1 MANPP
6 DYSWPPIE
14 KRKVI
19 GTSPLRLDGPQKS
32 SGRAKYSSDMN
43 PKDLLFG
50 VYLTSPYAHARI
62 TSLDTGEAERSAG
75 VKSVHVAAK
84 AGTEIQWQGFEIAAV
99 AATTEE
105 QARDAVRKIKIQY
118 EVLPHLV
125 KDDNV
130 ANAGS
135 RARQGGEAVQ
145 GDPDQALKDADAV
158 SEGYYGFAVVTHC
171 CLEPHGQVIQ
181 WVPGSD
187 PSGAKDSIMAWPST
201 QNVPGYAGDLG
212 NNLKVPATNIKVRM
226 DYIGGGFGSKFNPD
240 AWAIMAANLSK
251 KAGGRPV
258 KLYLER
264 ATELMIAGNR
274 PSAYGNIKVAGKKDG
289 TITAWAYE
297 GWGSGGF
304 NPTNPPDQPYI
315 FTNVPNSRRTR
326 TAISLNGGSQRA
338 WRAPGNQAASYLTCC
353 AIEDF
358 AHKIGKDPLEVFK
371 LNAQY
376 APQARVE
383 TYRYQLDKAAEL
395 AEWKKLWHPRGE
407 GGSGTVK
414 RGMGIG
420 VAAWNGLGHA
430 SQCRAVV
437 NPDGSVSIE
446 IDSQDLGTGTKTI
459 ITQVAAETFG
469 LPMNKVK
476 LVIGTNDLPPDGGSG
491 GSTTVGGVSTSTRK
505 ATVNALDKLFAAV
518 APDLGV
524 AADQLEAVDEHIR
537 VKGNPNK
544 SLTWVAACRKLG
556 TSPISEMGTYTGR
569 QNDTAGLATGG
580 AAGAQIADV
589 SVDTETGIVKINRY
603 VAVQDCGLVINPRLA
618 ESQVYGAVIMGISTA
633 LFEERVMDQ
642 QTGKM
647 LNPDMEFYKLAGIAD
662 IGNIVVHMDIR
673 PENDKRG
680 VIGLGEPPAVPICAA
695 VANAVA
701 NAIGVRVPQIPV
713 TPDRVLAAL
722 EGAPG
727 RRNG

>member
-1 MANPP
+1 MADTP
-6 DYSWPPIE
+6 DYSWPPME

-43 PKDLLFG
+43 LKDMLFG
-50 VYLTSPYAHARI
+50 VYLTSPHAHARVV
-62 TSLDTGEAERSAG
+62 SLDTSDAERSPG
-75 VKSVHVAAK
+75 VQSVYAAAK
-84 AGTEIQWQGFEIAAV
+84 AGTEVQWEGFEIAAV

-105 QARDAVRKIKIQY
+105 QARDAVRKIKVSY

-125 KDDNV
+125 KDDDL
-130 ANAGS
+130 AKAGT
-135 RARQGGEAVQ
+135 RARQGGETVT
-145 GDPDQALKDADAV
+145 GDPDKALQEAEAV

-171 CLEPHGQVIQ
+171 CLETHGLVIQ
-181 WVPGSD
+181 WMPGND
-187 PSGAKDSIMAWPST
+187 PSGANDRVNVWPST
-201 QNVPGYAGDLG
+201 QNMPGYAGDLG

-226 DYIGGGFGSKFNPD
+226 DYIGGGFGSKFSPD
-240 AWAIMAANLSK
+240 AWAIVGANLSK

-258 KLYLER
+258 KLFLDR
-264 ATELMIAGNR
+264 ATDQMIAGNR
-274 PSAYGNIKVAGKKDG
+274 PSAYGKIKVGGKKDG
-289 TITAWAYE
+289 TITAFTYE

-304 NPTNPPDQPYI
+304 TPTNPPDQPYI
-315 FTNVPNSRRTR
+315 FTRVPNSRRVR
-326 TAISLNGGSQRA
+326 TAISVNGGSQRA
-338 WRAPGNQAASYLTCC
+338 WRAPGNQAATFLTCC

-376 APQARVE
+376 APEARVE

-395 AEWKKLWHPRGE
+395 AEWKKLWHPRGQ
-407 GGSGTVK
+407 GDSGPVK

-420 VAAWNGLGHA
+420 VGAWNGLGHA
-430 SQCRAVV
+430 SQCRAVI

-446 IDSQDLGTGTKTI
+446 IDTQDLGTGTKTI

-469 LPMNKVK
+469 LPLNQIK
-476 LVIGTNDLPPDGGSG
+476 LVTGNNDLPPDGASG

-505 ATVNALDKLFAAV
+505 ATINALDKLFAAV

-524 AADQLEAVDEHIR
+524 PANQLEAVDAHIR

-556 TSPISEMGTYTGR
+556 TNAISEMGTYNGR
-569 QNDTAGLATGG
+569 QQDTAGLATGG

-603 VAVQDCGLVINPRLA
+603 VAVNDCGMVINPRLA
-618 ESQVYGAVIMGISTA
+618 ESQVYGAITMGISTA

-680 VIGLGEPPAVPICAA
+680 VIGLGEPPAIPICAA

-701 NAIGVRVPQIPV
+701 NAIGVRVPQIPL

-722 EGAPG
+722 EG
-727 RRNG
+727 RNA